1 MFPPGFA
8 FIRAYNSQ
16 AKDEGLLKDD
26 ANIHAGVRLML
37 FDPVGDIEEDRR
49 CGFDIIKATQMETL
63 GIKGIV
69 ERLKARVGDNPVYM

>member
-1 MFPPGFA
+1 MFPSGFA
-8 FIRAYNSQ
+8 FIRAYYSQ

-26 ANIHAGVRLML
+26 ANVHAGVRLML